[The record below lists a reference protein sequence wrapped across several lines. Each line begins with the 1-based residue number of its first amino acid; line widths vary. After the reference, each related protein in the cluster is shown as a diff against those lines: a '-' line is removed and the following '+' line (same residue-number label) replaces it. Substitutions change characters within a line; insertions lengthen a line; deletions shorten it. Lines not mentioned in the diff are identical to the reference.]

1 MAEWGT
7 EDIGEEKYTTIA
19 RIIYVLYLVGLVFG
33 ITALIGVVM
42 AVIYRGDAPSD
53 WLRENFTF
61 QIRTFWIGLL
71 YLFIASALTPL
82 GIGFLLVLAWI
93 VWVVIRCVKGL
104 QAIEQRRFPGNSRSW
119 LFG

>member
-1 MAEWGT
+1 MAEWDT
-7 EDIGEEKYTTIA
+7 EDVGEEKYTTIA
-19 RIIYVLYLVGLVFG
+19 RVIYVLYLVGLVFG
-33 ITALIGVVM
+33 VTALIGLVM
-42 AVIYRGDAPSD
+42 AYIYRSDAPGD

-82 GIGFLLVLAWI
+82 GIGFLLILGWI
-93 VWVVIRCVKGL
+93 VWVVVRCVKGL
-104 QAIEQRRFPGNSRSW
+104 QAVDRRRAPDNVRSW

>member
-1 MAEWGT
+1 MAEWGS

-42 AVIYRGDAPSD
+42 AAIYRGDAPAD

-71 YLFIASALTPL
+71 YLLIVSALTPL
-82 GIGFLLVLAWI
+82 WIGFLLVPAWI

-104 QAIEQRRFPGNSRSW
+104 KAVDRRSAPDNVRSW